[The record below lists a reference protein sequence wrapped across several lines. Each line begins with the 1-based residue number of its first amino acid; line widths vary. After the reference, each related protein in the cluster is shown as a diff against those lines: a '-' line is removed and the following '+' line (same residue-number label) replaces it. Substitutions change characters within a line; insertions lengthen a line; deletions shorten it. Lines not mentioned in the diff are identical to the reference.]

1 MGKPSIPLTF
11 VSAVVASLPLT
22 LLLAAPPT
30 RTMTTSYPLIRIRV
44 SVEGLVVTFRWWI
57 AAALGGVALLL
68 GLLWLVIYPAR
79 RVDARDENR
88 LALAGRA
95 DQ

>member
-1 MGKPSIPLTF
+1 VIQLRGF
-11 VSAVVASLPLT
+11 
-22 LLLAAPPT
+22 
-30 RTMTTSYPLIRIRV
+30 
-44 SVEGLVVTFRWWI
+44 VVTFRWWI

-95 DQ
+95 DQQHALVLAGDDRGTYGQYPPQVWA